1 MLSKNSFTKDFRL
14 LNKNDFQN
22 LRFGSRFL
30 VSDVLLFYTK
40 ANEHNCT
47 RIGLAISKKVGKA
60 NVRNRIKR
68 KLRENFRTSD
78 SKVLN
83 TDILITLNHKL
94 INKKKLELK
103 DIEGRLSDSLISG
116 FKNIEIN

>member
-40 ANEHNCT
+40 ANERNCT